1 MRSVASRRTPL
12 TCPLPPGEMAGE
24 ASFSLSPLG
33 EGRGEGPCKGP
44 TRGMKAMKKNLL
56 SDSSDSNDRRVNGKI
71 FGAAASLAVVL
82 IIMIFWQMGPA
93 NVANVANI
101 ANIADIVNVATV
113 YASQVV
119 VLEGA
124 ASSAPLPVYASQVG
138 QQQSLWT
145 GAGAGTV
152 TQSRGFQKISEDGFG
167 SRHNSYAWSSAWFKG
182 KLYVGT
188 NRDMIC
194 YLSVVFGVDASLITD
209 ADCQDPDYRGEIW
222 AYNPENGGTWE
233 RVYQSPMATP
243 ASGGSAVPRD
253 QGYRGMIA
261 VVEPDGTEALYV
273 GGFTSKEVLPVNLP
287 ARLLRSV
294 DGVTFTE
301 VKSSDSQTL
310 KDSSI
315 FGLRSFTMYNK
326 KLYMTANMDPPQRP
340 RLLEADLA
348 TLSAESSGE
357 TTMDV
362 RQVNSPDIQ
371 PFELEVF
378 NNYLYV
384 GTIDTTNGYSVLK
397 TRATG
402 NPPYTF
408 TPVVTHGAW
417 RKNRLGKE
425 SYNLN
430 EYVLSMCVFQDRLY
444 IGSGCGLGGYD
455 FETNVGPA
463 SAELIRINK
472 DDTWQL
478 VCGMKRTTQDGI
490 KVPLSHLP
498 AGMGNPFTGY
508 FWRMAVHHDW
518 LYVATMDASIA
529 LRNPD
534 VMSLL
539 DPNKVA
545 PNGDYTQL
553 VQMGLGLVGFSWPW
567 SSSSSGNDPAIKSL
581 VSRIGESA
589 TNLLGG
595 FDLWKTRNGVQWFPV
610 TTTGFGD
617 KFNIGA
623 RTMVST
629 PIGLFIGTANPYYGA
644 QVWLGEDSFPFARN
658 LQTEPMEGAA
668 SSDPDVVKLRWTA
681 PADTVA
687 THILRKQLLAGIG
700 NRDYPGDDLFV
711 GILGEDNGSGED
723 TGGKAS
729 STPVT
734 GSSGSVSADN
744 GTSRRS
750 SRADGNSGIRLS
762 GLMEVAA
769 TAQQYYIDANVVEGA
784 VYLYQVRC
792 ENAAGDVSELSNI
805 SLCRVPG
812 NVAQILTPRPRPDR
826 TQGQWTQQVTLFN
839 TTDTTIVSA
848 LQYILEGLSSDTTV
862 LNRSGTAEN
871 GSPYLQVPV
880 GRGGLLPGQR
890 LQLQLRF
897 QGPRSSS
904 PRFNYIPFLNTDPV
918 EP

>member
-1 MRSVASRRTPL
+1 
-12 TCPLPPGEMAGE
+12 
-24 ASFSLSPLG
+24 
-33 EGRGEGPCKGP
+33 
-44 TRGMKAMKKNLL
+44 MKKNLL
-56 SDSSDSNDRRVNGKI
+56 SDGNDRRVNGKI
-71 FGAAASLAVVL
+71 FSAAAKLAL
-82 IIMIFWQMGPA
+82 IIMIFWQMGP
-93 NVANVANI
+93 ANVANI
-101 ANIADIVNVATV
+101 ANIADIVNVAT
-113 YASQVV
+113 
-119 VLEGA
+119 
-124 ASSAPLPVYASQVG
+124 VYASQVG

-194 YLSVVFGVDASLITD
+194 YLSVVFGVDASLIAD

-222 AYNPENGGTWE
+222 AYNPENGGTWD

-261 VVEPDGTEALYV
+261 VVEPPDGTEALYV
-273 GGFTSKEVLPVNLP
+273 GGYTSKDVLPVNLP

-310 KDSSI
+310 KDPSI
-315 FGLRSFTMYNK
+315 FGLRSFTLYNK
-326 KLYMTANMDPPQRP
+326 KLYLTANMDPPQRP

-348 TLSAESSGE
+348 TLSADSSGV
-357 TTMDV
+357 TTLNV
-362 RQVNSPDIQ
+362 RQVNPPDIQ

-378 NNYLYV
+378 NNYLYI

-397 TRATG
+397 TNAKG

-478 VCGMKRTTQDGI
+478 VCGRKRTTQDGI

-508 FWRMAVHHDW
+508 FWRMAVHNNW

-553 VQMGLGLVGFSWPW
+553 VQMGLGLIGFSWPW
-567 SSSSSGNDPAIKSL
+567 SSSSSGNDSVIKSL
-581 VSRIGESA
+581 VSRLGESA

-629 PIGLFIGTANPYYGA
+629 PVGLFIGTANPYYGA
-644 QVWLGEDSFPFARN
+644 QVWLGDNRFPFARN
-658 LQTEPMEGAA
+658 LQTEPMEGAT
-668 SSDPDVVKLRWTA
+668 SSDSDVVKLRWTA
-681 PADTVA
+681 PADTVS
-687 THILRKQLLAGIG
+687 THIFRKQLLAGIG
-700 NRDYPGDDLFV
+700 NRDYLGDDFFV

-723 TGGKAS
+723 TEGKAS
-729 STPVT
+729 STSVT
-734 GSSGSVSADN
+734 VSSGSVSANN

-750 SRADGNSGIRLS
+750 SRGDGNSGIRLS
-762 GLMEVAA
+762 GLTEVAA
-769 TAQQYYIDANVVEGA
+769 TPQQYYIDVNVIEGA

-826 TQGQWTQQVTLFN
+826 TQGQWIQQVKLFN
-839 TTDTTIVSA
+839 TTDTPIISA
-848 LQYILEGLSSDTTV
+848 LQYILEGLSSDTKV
-862 LNRSGTAEN
+862 LNRSGTTEN

-880 GRGGLLPGQR
+880 GRGGLQPGQS
-890 LQLQLRF
+890 LQLPIRF